1 MLNEWKHVLHF
12 QLLDLHKKKLL
23 RQKRQFWFVCFK
35 AALGIQSLSRL
46 AGTYSTEQTLL
57 SLGTD
62 CHHADS
68 HSSSQCGCGNGTLK
82 GFLKPGTMSHV
93 NHTQAGIAIKNM
105 FRICHKSSKDWI
117 NVGYQFGYIYSCWR
131 WWLFG
136 CFYCDGK
143 GFYSG

>member
-1 MLNEWKHVLHF
+1 MLHF

-23 RQKRQFWFVCFK
+23 RQKRQFWFVSFK

-82 GFLKPGTMSHV
+82 GFLKAGTMSHV

-105 FRICHKSSKDWI
+105 FRVCHKSSKDWI
-117 NVGYQFGYIYSCWR
+117 NVGYQLGYIYSC
-131 WWLFG
+131 
-136 CFYCDGK
+136 
-143 GFYSG
+143 